1 MKPVITAKEVTARV
15 PAKLLSALKRDAGE
29 FFVSHVNA
37 ALATWPE
44 DPGLAAVRLVQLC
57 GRCPDPELVAQLRT
71 VPVVIQDT

>member
-1 MKPVITAKEVTARV
+1 
-15 PAKLLSALKRDAGE
+15 
-29 FFVSHVNA
+29 VNA